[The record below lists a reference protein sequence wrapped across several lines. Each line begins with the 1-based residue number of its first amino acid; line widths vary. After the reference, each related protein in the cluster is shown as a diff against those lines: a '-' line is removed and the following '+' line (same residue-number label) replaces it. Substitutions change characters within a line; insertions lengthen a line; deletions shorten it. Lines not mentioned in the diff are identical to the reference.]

1 MGGGLIQLVAQGFE
15 DLYLT
20 NEPEI
25 TFFKKI
31 YKRHTNFSLELIPQ
45 LFNTIPDF
53 GKRVTCSISKNADLL
68 SNIYLYIELPVLP
81 KVYDVDNELHKINTY
96 AWTKKIGYSIINYIE
111 LEIGGQLVDKHY
123 GDWLNIWSEL
133 TETRCQKSIDK
144 MIGNIEENYSFT
156 NGKNSYKLYIPLK
169 FWFCRHKGLALPLV
183 ALHFCD
189 VKIHIEFNNLED
201 ILITSPTHYIEVENN
216 ISHFEKNEIIYQQ
229 IGGKRIEVIN
239 SYFDFENNR
248 LYYLKYNEPLQ
259 SYNSSSGYPKES
271 YKIYNSEGYFITP
284 KDEAVEQNYNIEY
297 PYVSLNNSYLLINY
311 IFLDN
316 QERERFSKS
325 THEYLIDF
333 IQFNGEK
340 ITYNSHQ
347 KFRLAFTQPSK
358 EIIWT
363 SQIKEIK
370 SGFIKD
376 RYNYTDRLVNG
387 TSLVKNSRI
396 LLNGQERTISRNFS
410 YYNYINPYK
419 YHSNTPNNGI
429 NIYSFSSDPENEQPT
444 GSCNFSK
451 IDDVVLELDIDKS
464 ITYNNPAIV
473 RVYNNAYN
481 IFRIING
488 LGAVA
493 FSS

>member
-45 LFNTIPDF
+45 LFNTTPDF
-53 GKRVTCSISKNADLL
+53 GKRVTCNISKNADLL
-68 SNIYLYIELPVLP
+68 SNIYLYVELPILP
-81 KVYDVDNELHKINTY
+81 RIYDDNNDLHKINKF
-96 AWTKKIGYSIINYIE
+96 AWAKKIGYAIINYIE
-111 LEIGGQLVDKHY
+111 LEIGGQLIDKHY

-133 TETRCQKSIDK
+133 TETSCETGINK
-144 MIGNIEENYSFT
+144 MIGNIKENYSFT
-156 NGKNSYKLYIPLK
+156 NGKNNYKLYIPLK

-201 ILITSPTHYIEVENN
+201 ILLTSPTHYIEVDNN
-216 ISHFEKNEIIYQQ
+216 IVHFKENEIIYQK
-229 IGGKRIEVIN
+229 IGNKRIEVIFSN
-239 SYFDFENNR
+239 FDYETNR

-259 SYNSSSGYPKES
+259 SYNSSVGYQKDNF
-271 YKIYNSEGYFITP
+271 KIYNNKGFFVTP
-284 KDEAVEQNYNIEY
+284 KDNAIESNYNIEY
-297 PYVSLNNSYLLINY
+297 PYVSLNTSYLLINY

-325 THEYLIDF
+325 KHEYLIDF
-333 IQFNGEK
+333 IQYNGEK
-340 ITYNSHQ
+340 VVYNSHQ
-347 KFRLAFTQPSK
+347 KFRLGFTQPSK

-363 SQIKEIK
+363 SQIKSLK

-376 RYNYTDRLVNG
+376 RFNYTDRIENG
-387 TSLVKNSRI
+387 VSLIKNSRL
-396 LLNGQERTISRNFS
+396 LLNGQERTSNRDFY

-419 YHSNTPNNGI
+419 YHSSTPNNGV
-429 NIYSFSSDPENEQPT
+429 NMYSFSSKPENEQPT

-451 IDDVVLELDIDKS
+451 IDDIVLELDIDKS
-464 ITYNNPAIV
+464 ISYSNPATV
-473 RVYNNAYN
+473 KVYNNAYN

-488 LGAVA
+488 LGSIA